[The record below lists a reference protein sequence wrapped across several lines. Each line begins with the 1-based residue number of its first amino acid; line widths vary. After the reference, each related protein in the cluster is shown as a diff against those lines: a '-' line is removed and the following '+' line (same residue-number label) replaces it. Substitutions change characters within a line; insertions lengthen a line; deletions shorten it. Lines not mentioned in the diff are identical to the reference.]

1 MLSRLSSAPP
11 QHDDQVEDSGAG
23 KYEKHY
29 TERGLPGGQDHCATH
44 AAEDEAEGG
53 KDCPQIQSA
62 ARPRRLCHDEVVP
75 GQHRL
80 TREQSHTR

>member
-1 MLSRLSSAPP
+1 MLSRLSSAAP